1 MDDQAFAERA
11 ARIEALV
18 EAIEAWPDTGSRTQT
33 IDLLQLLLQ
42 VYGEGLARMM
52 DIVAQR
58 HADLLHELAQDD
70 VVAHL
75 LLLHD
80 LHPLPVETRVA
91 LGLEEVRPVLQ
102 SQGGRVEFV
111 GLEGG
116 VARIRL
122 HESCSGSPAATMA
135 LKQTIADVI
144 QKVAPD
150 LEGVVT
156 EKVIDLPLV
165 P

>member
-1 MDDQAFAERA
+1 MDDPAFAERA

-18 EAIEAWPDTGSRTQT
+18 EAIEAWPDAGSRTQT

-42 VYGEGLARMM
+42 LYGEGLARMM

-58 HADLLHELAQDD
+58 DAALLHTLAQDD

-91 LGLEEVRPVLQ
+91 LGLEEARPVLQ
-102 SQGGRVEFV
+102 SQGGRVEFL

-116 VARIRL
+116 MARVRL
-122 HESCSGSPAATMA
+122 HESCRSSPVATVA
-135 LKQTIADVI
+135 LEQTIEDVI

-150 LEGVVT
+150 LDGVVT
-156 EKVIDLPLV
+156 EKVIELPLV